1 MKRFRFS
8 LEKVLYFRQR
18 ELELAESRLEQ
29 IKTQQAYLERRGQ
42 TLGQESL
49 KLREQTA
56 QAQATTGTALVSM
69 HRYVESLANK
79 QARAIEAFGKL
90 EQERR
95 EHLGALIEKRREVE
109 VLERLKEKRKKAY
122 ALASGRQESLEMAD
136 LFLGG
141 WSGRR

>member
-29 IKTQQAYLERRGQ
+29 IKTQQTYLERRGQ
-42 TLGQESL
+42 ALEQESL
-49 KLREQTA
+49 KLREQTTRA
-56 QAQATTGTALVSM
+56 EATTGAALASM
-69 HRYVESLANK
+69 HHYVESLGSK
-79 QARAIEAFGKL
+79 QDRAIETLGKL

-95 EHLGALIEKRREVE
+95 EHLKVLIEKRREVE
-109 VLERLKEKRKKAY
+109 VLKRLKGKRKKAY
-122 ALASGRQESLEMAD
+122 VLASGRQESLEMAD

-141 WSGRR
+141 WSGKR